1 MPYDFFF
8 IKEVGKRPFVWGPEC
23 CPCAMV
29 RGEAL
34 SPGGG
39 AYSPTDDDDD
49 DDENDVYDYDYDDD
63 DDDDDHDDNDDDD
76 DDDSCCKTLSS
87 AAKSTFGFC

>member
-1 MPYDFFF
+1 MIFFFF
-8 IKEVGKRPFVWGPEC
+8 IKEMGKRPFVWGPEY

-39 AYSPTDDDDD
+39 AYSPTDDHDGDDDGDDD
-49 DDENDVYDYDYDDD
+49 DDF
-63 DDDDDHDDNDDDD
+63 HDDNDDVDV
-76 DDDSCCKTLSS
+76 DSCCKTLSS